1 MDNQVKYLLSLQA
14 VRDRSRLVGEA
25 AKAGKL
31 NHFDVHEDKL
41 DEVVDFVTKV
51 IEVRLSRTWDK
62 LSHLT

>member
-62 LSHLT
+62 SSHLT